1 MEDMGNCDFKS
12 FLLLFFVSYICIMP
26 TETVHLDNDPYI
38 VYKISSN
45 YICHHF
51 LLMAKIFLEIK
62 NSMKKYAVC
71 VASLAQ

>member
-1 MEDMGNCDFKS
+1 
-12 FLLLFFVSYICIMP
+12 MP